1 MGQQVLRKIQMQA
14 TADTTHAGQRVDQVA
29 SQLFDGF
36 SRSRLATWIKSGEL
50 RVNGNLVK
58 ASDKLLGT
66 EILSLVAQVQEQ
78 THDAPEA
85 IQLDVIYRDDDL
97 LVINK
102 PTGLVVHPA
111 AGHADGTLMNGLLHL
126 DPQLA
131 GIPRAG
137 IVHRLDRDTTGLMVV
152 ARTLEAQTAL
162 VEQLQDKSVHREY
175 EAIVVGVMTG
185 GATID
190 APVDRHP
197 KDRKR
202 QAVVEGGKPAVTH
215 YKVEERFRG
224 HTLIQVRLETG
235 RTHQIRV
242 HLAYKHY
249 PLVGDTTYG
258 GRLKLPAGATEELRE
273 ALRAFPRQAL
283 HARKLGLIH
292 PSTGDYMEF
301 EAPRPADLAALVDAL
316 RQDRGAT

>member
-1 MGQQVLRKIQMQA
+1 MQA
-14 TADTTHAGQRVDQVA
+14 QVESEHAGQRVDQVA
-29 SQLFDGF
+29 SVLFGGF
-36 SRSRLATWIKSGEL
+36 SRSRLSTWIKSGEL
-50 RVNGNLVK
+50 TVNHQSVK
-58 ASDKLLGT
+58 PSDKLLGSELLT
-66 EILSLVAQVQEQ
+66 LDAEVQEQ
-78 THDAPEA
+78 TDDKPEA
-85 IQLDVIYRDDDL
+85 IDLDVVYQDDDL
-97 LVINK
+97 IVINK

-152 ARTLEAQTAL
+152 ARTLEAQAAL

-175 EAIVVGVMTG
+175 EAVAVGVMTG
-185 GATID
+185 GATVN
-190 APVDRHP
+190 APIDRHP

-202 QAVVEGGKPAVTH
+202 QAVVDGGKPAVTH

-224 HTLIQVRLETG
+224 HTLICVRLETG

-242 HLAYKHY
+242 HLSHKHY
-249 PLVGDTTYG
+249 PLVGDATYG
-258 GRLKLPAGATEELRE
+258 GRLKFPKGASDELKE

-301 EAPRPADLAALVDAL
+301 TAPRPADLAELIDAL
-316 RQDRGAT
+316 RHDRDAQ

>member
-1 MGQQVLRKIQMQA
+1 MQA
-14 TADTTHAGQRVDQVA
+14 QAEAEHAGRRVDQVA
-29 SQLFDGF
+29 SLLFERF
-36 SRSRLATWIKSGEL
+36 SRSLLAGWIKSGEL
-50 RVNGNLVK
+50 AVNGKKVK
-58 ASDKLLGT
+58 PSDKLLGSET
-66 EILSLVAQVQEQ
+66 LTLDAEVQEQ
-78 THDAPEA
+78 TDDAPEA
-85 IQLDVIYRDDDL
+85 IALDVVYQDDDL
-97 LVINK
+97 IVINK

-152 ARTLEAQTAL
+152 ARTLEAQVAL

-175 EAIVVGVMTG
+175 EAVAVGVMTG
-185 GATID
+185 GATVK
-190 APVDRHP
+190 APIDRHP

-215 YKVEERFRG
+215 YRVEERFRG
-224 HTLIQVRLETG
+224 HTLICVRLETG

-242 HLAYKHY
+242 HLSHKGY
-249 PLVGDTTYG
+249 PLVGDATYG
-258 GRLKLPAGATEELRE
+258 GRLKFPKGASDDLKE
-273 ALRAFPRQAL
+273 ALRTFPRQAL

-301 EAPRPADLAALVDAL
+301 EAPRPADLAALIDELRRDRDAE
-316 RQDRGAT
+316 

>member
-1 MGQQVLRKIQMQA
+1 MQAQA
-14 TADTTHAGQRVDQVA
+14 TAEHAGRRVDQVA
-29 SQLFDGF
+29 SLLFERF
-36 SRSRLATWIKSGEL
+36 SRSLLAGWIKSGEL
-50 RVNGNLVK
+50 TVNGK
-58 ASDKLLGT
+58 KIKPSDKLLGSET
-66 EILSLVAQVQEQ
+66 LSLDAEVQEQ
-78 THDAPEA
+78 TDDQPEA
-85 IQLDVIYRDDDL
+85 IQLDVVYQDDDII
-97 LVINK
+97 VINK

-152 ARTLEAQTAL
+152 ARTLEAQVAL

-175 EAIVVGVMTG
+175 EAVAVGVMTG
-185 GATID
+185 GATVN
-190 APVDRHP
+190 APIDRHP

-202 QAVVEGGKPAVTH
+202 QAVVEGGKQAVTH

-242 HLAYKHY
+242 HLSHKHY

-258 GRLKLPAGATEELRE
+258 GRLKFPKGASDDLKE
-273 ALRAFPRQAL
+273 ALRTFPRQAL

-301 EAPRPADLAALVDAL
+301 EAPRPADLAALIDAL
-316 RQDRGAT
+316 RRDRDEV

>member
-1 MGQQVLRKIQMQA
+1 MGQQTLRKIQMQA
-14 TADTTHAGQRVDQVA
+14 QATAEHAGRRVDQVA
-29 SQLFDGF
+29 SLLFERF
-36 SRSRLATWIKSGEL
+36 SRSLLAGWIKSGEL
-50 RVNGNLVK
+50 TVNGK
-58 ASDKLLGT
+58 KIKPSDKLLGSET
-66 EILSLVAQVQEQ
+66 LSLDAEVQEQ
-78 THDAPEA
+78 TDDQPEA
-85 IQLDVIYRDDDL
+85 IQLDVVYQDDDII
-97 LVINK
+97 VINK

-152 ARTLEAQTAL
+152 ARTLEAQVAL

-175 EAIVVGVMTG
+175 EAVAVGVMTG
-185 GATID
+185 GATVN
-190 APVDRHP
+190 APIDRHP

-202 QAVVEGGKPAVTH
+202 QAVVEGGKQAVTH

-242 HLAYKHY
+242 HLSHKHY

-258 GRLKLPAGATEELRE
+258 GRLKFPKGASDDLKE
-273 ALRAFPRQAL
+273 ALRTFPRQAL

-301 EAPRPADLAALVDAL
+301 EAPRPADLAALIDAL
-316 RQDRGAT
+316 RRDRDEV